1 MTLVGKIFTVL
12 IFVMSL
18 VFMSFAVMVFAT
30 HRNWKE
36 TATNTVTTGGKKLGL
51 TQQLEQAKTKR
62 QELEDLL
69 ARTQIDLKE
78 EQATRQAALA
88 ALQVRVAKSE
98 EALGLKQKEL
108 DDLYANHTKTAEA
121 AKLAEDRLAVL
132 EKETL
137 DLRNLLLA
145 TQQDVD
151 KTFTTVVSLTDQLNQ
166 AEGMKL
172 RLEERN
178 IQLADDITQM
188 KMVMDAHGLRKDTLV
203 SHIPPKVEG
212 RVLAVSAKDLIEIS
226 LGSDDGLKEG
236 HALEVYRGNTYLGR
250 IIIRRTAPDRAVGQ
264 IVRELQRGQIK
275 QGDNVSSKL
284 S

>member
-12 IFVMSL
+12 IFIMSL

-36 TATNTVTTGGKKLGL
+36 TATNTDTTGGKKLGL

-62 QELEDLL
+62 AELEATLT
-69 ARTQIDLKE
+69 ATQNKLNE
-78 EQATRQAALA
+78 ERATRQAALA
-88 ALQVRVAKSE
+88 ALQVRLARSE

-132 EKETL
+132 EKETQ
-137 DLRNLLLA
+137 DLRNLLLT

-151 KTFTTVVSLTDQLNQ
+151 KTFNTVVALTDQLNQ

-178 IQLADDITQM
+178 TQLAFDITQM
-188 KMVMDAHGLRKDTLV
+188 KMVMDAHGLSKNTLV

-212 RVLAVSAKDLIEIS
+212 RVLAVSDKDLIEIS

-236 HALEVYRGNTYLGR
+236 HALEVYRGATYLGR

-264 IVRELQRGQIK
+264 VVRELQRGQIK